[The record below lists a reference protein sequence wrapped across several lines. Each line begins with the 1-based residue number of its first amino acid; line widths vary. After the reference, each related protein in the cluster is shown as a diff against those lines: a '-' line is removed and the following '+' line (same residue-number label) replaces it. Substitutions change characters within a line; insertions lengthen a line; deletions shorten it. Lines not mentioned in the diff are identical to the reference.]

1 MLKIYCSRR
10 VGKLYW
16 VNRDLT
22 VKAMIFRLLFGAT
35 FAILVLS
42 IWAVPAQAQVCTPS
56 LTPEQAFLAV
66 TNLTGTNGNTT
77 KPSAN
82 VLASSSKVININT
95 ASEAQLTQLDG
106 IGAKKAQQIIL
117 YRQMMAPFATA
128 DDLANVK
135 GIGKATVDKNRH
147 RITTQ

>member
-1 MLKIYCSRR
+1 M
-10 VGKLYW
+10 
-16 VNRDLT
+16 
-22 VKAMIFRLLFGAT
+22 
-35 FAILVLS
+35 
-42 IWAVPAQAQVCTPS
+42 PAQAQVCTPT

-66 TNLTGTNGNTT
+66 TNLTGNNGGTT

-82 VLASSSKVININT
+82 LLANSPKVININT

-117 YRQMMAPFATA
+117 YRQMIAPFATA

>member
-1 MLKIYCSRR
+1 
-10 VGKLYW
+10 
-16 VNRDLT
+16 
-22 VKAMIFRLLFGAT
+22 MIFRLLFGSI

-42 IWAVPAQAQVCTPS
+42 IWAMPAQAQVCTPT

-66 TNLTGTNGNTT
+66 TNFTGTSGGTT

-82 VLASSSKVININT
+82 ILANSPKVININT

-117 YRQMMAPFATA
+117 YRQMIAPFATA

-147 RITTQ
+147 RIITQ

>member
-1 MLKIYCSRR
+1 
-10 VGKLYW
+10 
-16 VNRDLT
+16 
-22 VKAMIFRLLFGAT
+22 MIFRLLFGSI

-42 IWAVPAQAQVCTPS
+42 ISAVPAQAQVCTPS

-66 TNLTGTNGNTT
+66 TNLTGTNGGTT

-82 VLASSSKVININT
+82 LLTNSPKVININT

-117 YRQMMAPFATA
+117 YRQMMAPFTTA

>member
-1 MLKIYCSRR
+1 
-10 VGKLYW
+10 
-16 VNRDLT
+16 
-22 VKAMIFRLLFGAT
+22 MIFRLLVGSI

-42 IWAVPAQAQVCTPS
+42 IWAMPAQAQVCTPT

-66 TNLTGTNGNTT
+66 TNLTGTNGSST
-77 KPSAN
+77 KSSAN
-82 VLASSSKVININT
+82 GLANSPKVININT
-95 ASEAQLTQLDG
+95 ASEAELTQLDG

-117 YRQMMAPFATA
+117 YRQMIAPFATA

>member
-1 MLKIYCSRR
+1 
-10 VGKLYW
+10 
-16 VNRDLT
+16 
-22 VKAMIFRLLFGAT
+22 MIFRLLVGSI
-35 FAILVLS
+35 FAILFLG
-42 IWAVPAQAQVCTPS
+42 IWAMPAQAQVCTPS

-66 TNLTGTNGNTT
+66 TNLTGTNDNT
-77 KPSAN
+77 KKSSAN
-82 VLASSSKVININT
+82 VLASSPKVININT
-95 ASEAQLTQLDG
+95 ASEAELTQLDG

-117 YRQMMAPFATA
+117 YRQMIAPFATA

>member
-1 MLKIYCSRR
+1 
-10 VGKLYW
+10 
-16 VNRDLT
+16 
-22 VKAMIFRLLFGAT
+22 MIFRLLFGSI

-42 IWAVPAQAQVCTPS
+42 IWAMPAQAQVCTPS
-56 LTPEQAFLAV
+56 MTPEQAFLAV
-66 TNLTGTNGNTT
+66 TNLTGANGNT
-77 KPSAN
+77 KKSSAN
-82 VLASSSKVININT
+82 LLANSSKVININT

-117 YRQMMAPFATA
+117 YRQMIAPFTTA

-135 GIGKATVDKNRH
+135 GIGKATVDKDRH

>member
-1 MLKIYCSRR
+1 
-10 VGKLYW
+10 
-16 VNRDLT
+16 
-22 VKAMIFRLLFGAT
+22 MIFRLLFGSI
-35 FAILVLS
+35 FAILVLAL
-42 IWAVPAQAQVCTPS
+42 WAMPAQAQVCTPS
-56 LTPEQAFLAV
+56 MTPEQAFLAV
-66 TNLTGTNGNTT
+66 TNLTGANGNT
-77 KPSAN
+77 KKSSAN
-82 VLASSSKVININT
+82 DLANSSKVININT

-117 YRQMMAPFATA
+117 YRQMIAPFATA

>member
-1 MLKIYCSRR
+1 
-10 VGKLYW
+10 
-16 VNRDLT
+16 
-22 VKAMIFRLLFGAT
+22 MIFRLLFGSI

-42 IWAVPAQAQVCTPS
+42 ISAVPAQAQVCTPS

-66 TNLTGTNGNTT
+66 INLTGTHDNT
-77 KPSAN
+77 KKSSAN
-82 VLASSSKVININT
+82 LLANSSKVININT
-95 ASEAQLTQLDG
+95 ASEAELTQLDG

-117 YRQMMAPFATA
+117 YRQMIAPFATA

>member
-1 MLKIYCSRR
+1 M
-10 VGKLYW
+10 
-16 VNRDLT
+16 T
-22 VKAMIFRLLFGAT
+22 VKAMIFRLLVGSI
-35 FAILVLS
+35 FAILFLAL
-42 IWAVPAQAQVCTPS
+42 WAVPAQAQVCTPS

-66 TNLTGTNGNTT
+66 TNLTGSNGGST
-77 KPSAN
+77 KLSAN
-82 VLASSSKVININT
+82 VLINSPKVININT
-95 ASEAQLTQLDG
+95 ASEAELTQLDG

-117 YRQMMAPFATA
+117 YRQMIAPFATA

>member
-1 MLKIYCSRR
+1 
-10 VGKLYW
+10 
-16 VNRDLT
+16 
-22 VKAMIFRLLFGAT
+22 MIFRLLFGSI

-42 IWAVPAQAQVCTPS
+42 ISAVPAQAQVCTPS

-66 TNLTGTNGNTT
+66 INLTGTNGSTT

-82 VLASSSKVININT
+82 VLASSPTVININT

-117 YRQMMAPFATA
+117 YRQMIAPFATA

>member
-1 MLKIYCSRR
+1 
-10 VGKLYW
+10 
-16 VNRDLT
+16 
-22 VKAMIFRLLFGAT
+22 MIFRLLFGSI
-35 FAILVLS
+35 FAILVLAL
-42 IWAVPAQAQVCTPS
+42 WAMPAQAQVCTPS
-56 LTPEQAFLAV
+56 MTPEQAFLAV
-66 TNLTGTNGNTT
+66 TNLTGANGNT
-77 KPSAN
+77 KKSSAN
-82 VLASSSKVININT
+82 LLANSSKVININT

-117 YRQMMAPFATA
+117 YRQMIAPFATA

>member
-1 MLKIYCSRR
+1 
-10 VGKLYW
+10 
-16 VNRDLT
+16 
-22 VKAMIFRLLFGAT
+22 MIFRLLVGSI

-42 IWAVPAQAQVCTPS
+42 IWAMPAQAQVCTPS
-56 LTPEQAFLAV
+56 MTPEQAFLAV
-66 TNLTGTNGNTT
+66 TNLTGTNGGST

-82 VLASSSKVININT
+82 LLANSPTVININT
-95 ASEAQLTQLDG
+95 ASEAELTQLDG

-117 YRQMMAPFATA
+117 YRQMIAPFATA

>member
-1 MLKIYCSRR
+1 
-10 VGKLYW
+10 
-16 VNRDLT
+16 
-22 VKAMIFRLLFGAT
+22 MIFRLLFGSI

-42 IWAVPAQAQVCTPS
+42 IWAMPAQAQVCTPT
-56 LTPEQAFLAV
+56 LTPEQAFLTV
-66 TNLTGTNGNTT
+66 TNLTGTNGGTT

-82 VLASSSKVININT
+82 LLANSPKVININT
-95 ASEAQLTQLDG
+95 ASEAELTQLDG

>member
-1 MLKIYCSRR
+1 
-10 VGKLYW
+10 
-16 VNRDLT
+16 
-22 VKAMIFRLLFGAT
+22 MIFRLLVGSI
-35 FAILVLS
+35 FAILVLA
-42 IWAVPAQAQVCTPS
+42 ILFLALWAVPAQAQVCTPT

-66 TNLTGTNGNTT
+66 TNLTGTSGGTT

-82 VLASSSKVININT
+82 LLANSPKVININT

>member
-1 MLKIYCSRR
+1 
-10 VGKLYW
+10 
-16 VNRDLT
+16 
-22 VKAMIFRLLFGAT
+22 MIFRLLVGSI

-42 IWAVPAQAQVCTPS
+42 ISAVPAQAQVCTPS

-66 TNLTGTNGNTT
+66 TNLTGTNGGTT

-82 VLASSSKVININT
+82 LLINSPKVININT

>member
-1 MLKIYCSRR
+1 
-10 VGKLYW
+10 
-16 VNRDLT
+16 
-22 VKAMIFRLLFGAT
+22 MIFRLLFGSI

-42 IWAVPAQAQVCTPS
+42 ISAVPAQAQVCTPT

-66 TNLTGTNGNTT
+66 TNLTGTNGGST

-82 VLASSSKVININT
+82 LLANSPKVININT
-95 ASEAQLTQLDG
+95 ASEAELTQLDG

-117 YRQMMAPFATA
+117 YRQMIAPFATA

>member
-1 MLKIYCSRR
+1 
-10 VGKLYW
+10 
-16 VNRDLT
+16 
-22 VKAMIFRLLFGAT
+22 MIFRLLVGSI

-42 IWAVPAQAQVCTPS
+42 ISAVPAQAQVCTPS

-66 TNLTGTNGNTT
+66 TNLTGTNGGTT

-82 VLASSSKVININT
+82 LLASSPKVININT

-117 YRQMMAPFATA
+117 YRQMIAPFATA
-128 DDLANVK
+128 DDLANIK

>member
-1 MLKIYCSRR
+1 
-10 VGKLYW
+10 
-16 VNRDLT
+16 
-22 VKAMIFRLLFGAT
+22 MIFRLLFGSI

-42 IWAVPAQAQVCTPS
+42 ISAVPAQAQVCTPS

-66 TNLTGTNGNTT
+66 TNLTGTNGGTT

-82 VLASSSKVININT
+82 LLINSPKVININT

-117 YRQMMAPFATA
+117 YRQMIAPFATA

>member
-1 MLKIYCSRR
+1 M
-10 VGKLYW
+10 
-16 VNRDLT
+16 
-22 VKAMIFRLLFGAT
+22 
-35 FAILVLS
+35 
-42 IWAVPAQAQVCTPS
+42 PAQAQVCTPT

-66 TNLTGTNGNTT
+66 TNLTGTNGGTT
-77 KPSAN
+77 KPSKNLLAN
-82 VLASSSKVININT
+82 SPTVININT
-95 ASEAQLTQLDG
+95 ASEAELTQLDG

-135 GIGKATVDKNRH
+135 GIGKVTVDKNRH

>member
-1 MLKIYCSRR
+1 
-10 VGKLYW
+10 
-16 VNRDLT
+16 
-22 VKAMIFRLLFGAT
+22 MIFRLLFGSI

-42 IWAVPAQAQVCTPS
+42 ISAVPAQAQVCTPTM
-56 LTPEQAFLAV
+56 TPEQAFLAV
-66 TNLTGTNGNTT
+66 TNLTGTNGGTT

-82 VLASSSKVININT
+82 LLANSPKVININT

-117 YRQMMAPFATA
+117 YRQMIAPFATA

>member
-1 MLKIYCSRR
+1 
-10 VGKLYW
+10 
-16 VNRDLT
+16 
-22 VKAMIFRLLFGAT
+22 MIFRLLVGSI
-35 FAILVLS
+35 FAILVLAL
-42 IWAVPAQAQVCTPS
+42 WAMPAQAQVCTPIM
-56 LTPEQAFLAV
+56 TPEQAFLAV
-66 TNLTGTNGNTT
+66 TNLTGTNGGTT
-77 KPSAN
+77 KPSTNFLAN
-82 VLASSSKVININT
+82 SPKVININT

-117 YRQMMAPFATA
+117 YRQMIAPFATA

>member
-1 MLKIYCSRR
+1 M
-10 VGKLYW
+10 
-16 VNRDLT
+16 
-22 VKAMIFRLLFGAT
+22 
-35 FAILVLS
+35 
-42 IWAVPAQAQVCTPS
+42 PAQAQVCTPIM
-56 LTPEQAFLAV
+56 TPEQAFLAV
-66 TNLTGTNGNTT
+66 TNLTGTNGNTK

-82 VLASSSKVININT
+82 LLANSPKVININT

-117 YRQMMAPFATA
+117 YRQMMAPFTTA

>member
-1 MLKIYCSRR
+1 
-10 VGKLYW
+10 
-16 VNRDLT
+16 
-22 VKAMIFRLLFGAT
+22 MIFRLLFGSI
-35 FAILVLS
+35 FAILVLAL
-42 IWAVPAQAQVCTPS
+42 WAVPAQAQAQVCTPT

-66 TNLTGTNGNTT
+66 TNLTGTNGNAK

-82 VLASSSKVININT
+82 VLANSPKVININT

-117 YRQMMAPFATA
+117 YRQMIAPFATA

>member
-1 MLKIYCSRR
+1 M
-10 VGKLYW
+10 
-16 VNRDLT
+16 
-22 VKAMIFRLLFGAT
+22 
-35 FAILVLS
+35 
-42 IWAVPAQAQVCTPS
+42 PAQAQVCTPT

-66 TNLTGTNGNTT
+66 TNLTGASGGTT

-82 VLASSSKVININT
+82 ILANSPKVININT

-117 YRQMMAPFATA
+117 YRQMIAPFATA

>member
-1 MLKIYCSRR
+1 M
-10 VGKLYW
+10 
-16 VNRDLT
+16 
-22 VKAMIFRLLFGAT
+22 
-35 FAILVLS
+35 
-42 IWAVPAQAQVCTPS
+42 PAQAQVCTPT

-66 TNLTGTNGNTT
+66 TNLTGTNAGAT

-82 VLASSSKVININT
+82 LLANSPTVININT

-117 YRQMMAPFATA
+117 YRQMIAPFATA

>member
-1 MLKIYCSRR
+1 
-10 VGKLYW
+10 
-16 VNRDLT
+16 
-22 VKAMIFRLLFGAT
+22 MIFRLLVVSI
-35 FAILVLS
+35 FAILFLAL
-42 IWAVPAQAQVCTPS
+42 WAVPAQAQVCTPS

-66 TNLTGTNGNTT
+66 TNLTGTNGGTT

-82 VLASSSKVININT
+82 LLANSPKVININT

-117 YRQMMAPFATA
+117 YRQMIAPFATA

>member
-1 MLKIYCSRR
+1 M
-10 VGKLYW
+10 
-16 VNRDLT
+16 
-22 VKAMIFRLLFGAT
+22 
-35 FAILVLS
+35 
-42 IWAVPAQAQVCTPS
+42 PAQAQVCTPT

-66 TNLTGTNGNTT
+66 TNLTGTSGGTT

-82 VLASSSKVININT
+82 ILANSPKVININT

-117 YRQMMAPFATA
+117 YRQMIAPFATA

>member
-1 MLKIYCSRR
+1 
-10 VGKLYW
+10 
-16 VNRDLT
+16 
-22 VKAMIFRLLFGAT
+22 MIFRLLFGSI
-35 FAILVLS
+35 FAILVLA
-42 IWAVPAQAQVCTPS
+42 ILVLALWAMPAQAQVCTPS

-66 TNLTGTNGNTT
+66 INLTGTNGGTT

-82 VLASSSKVININT
+82 LLINSPKVININT
-95 ASEAQLTQLDG
+95 ASEAELTQLDG

-117 YRQMMAPFATA
+117 YRQMIALFTTA

>member
-10 VGKLYW
+10 VGKVYW

-22 VKAMIFRLLFGAT
+22 VKAMIFRLLVGSI

-42 IWAVPAQAQVCTPS
+42 ISAVPAQAQVCTPS

-66 TNLTGTNGNTT
+66 TNLTGTNGGTT

-82 VLASSSKVININT
+82 LLINSPKVININT

>member
-1 MLKIYCSRR
+1 
-10 VGKLYW
+10 
-16 VNRDLT
+16 
-22 VKAMIFRLLFGAT
+22 MIFRLLVVSI
-35 FAILVLS
+35 FAILFL
-42 IWAVPAQAQVCTPS
+42 ALCAMPAQAQVCTPT

-66 TNLTGTNGNTT
+66 TNLTGTHGGST

-82 VLASSSKVININT
+82 VLANSPKVININT

-117 YRQMMAPFATA
+117 YRQMIAPFATA

>member
-1 MLKIYCSRR
+1 
-10 VGKLYW
+10 
-16 VNRDLT
+16 
-22 VKAMIFRLLFGAT
+22 MIFRLLVGSI

-42 IWAVPAQAQVCTPS
+42 ISAVPAQAQVCTPS
-56 LTPEQAFLAV
+56 MTPEQAFLAV
-66 TNLTGTNGNTT
+66 TNLTGANGST
-77 KPSAN
+77 KKSSAN
-82 VLASSSKVININT
+82 LLANSSKVININT

>member
-1 MLKIYCSRR
+1 
-10 VGKLYW
+10 
-16 VNRDLT
+16 
-22 VKAMIFRLLFGAT
+22 MIFRLLFGSI

-42 IWAVPAQAQVCTPS
+42 ISAVPAQAQVCTPS

-66 TNLTGTNGNTT
+66 INLTGTNGSTT

-82 VLASSSKVININT
+82 VLASSPTVININT
-95 ASEAQLTQLDG
+95 ASEAELTQLDG

>member
-1 MLKIYCSRR
+1 
-10 VGKLYW
+10 
-16 VNRDLT
+16 
-22 VKAMIFRLLFGAT
+22 MIFRLLFGSI

-42 IWAVPAQAQVCTPS
+42 ISAVPAQAQVCTPS

-66 TNLTGTNGNTT
+66 TNLTGTNDNTT
-77 KPSAN
+77 NPPAN
-82 VLASSSKVININT
+82 LLASSSKVININT

-117 YRQMMAPFATA
+117 YRQMIAPFATA